1 MVHIY
6 NGILL
11 SHKEEWNT
19 ICSHMHELKAYHTK
33 FSMSKISINIICY
46 HLYVKPN
53 FFKRY
58 KWTYLQ
64 NRKKLINIENN
75 LMVTEEETWGG
86 VGVGWGGQ
94 IRSLGLTYIY
104 YYT

>member
-53 FFKRY
+53 CFFERY

-75 LMVTEEETWGG
+75 LVVTEEETWDW
-86 VGVGWGGQ
+86 GWGGGG